1 MGCEAGWS
9 KICTPYDIFIMT
21 PSLEKGCQSRLKFS
35 PWGMTGPAGHQPSI
49 LMSWGG
55 AEFNVSWALKISAH
69 YVLRYNLVGAM
80 ADGIWPLSVMV
91 GGKYKY

>member
-9 KICTPYDIFIMT
+9 KISTPYDIFIMT